1 MSRSFIFGCGI
12 PIAGVC
18 VRARERGRESACL
31 RARVRVYFACVCVFA
46 CVRAFVRVCVCAC
59 VRACVRVFVRCAS
72 GVVLTLLAL
81 LLSLLALKLGLLDLL
96 VQKYKYWRSR

>member
-1 MSRSFIFGCGI
+1 
-12 PIAGVC
+12 
-18 VRARERGRESACL
+18 
-31 RARVRVYFACVCVFA
+31 
-46 CVRAFVRVCVCAC
+46 
-59 VRACVRVFVRCAS
+59 VFVRCAS